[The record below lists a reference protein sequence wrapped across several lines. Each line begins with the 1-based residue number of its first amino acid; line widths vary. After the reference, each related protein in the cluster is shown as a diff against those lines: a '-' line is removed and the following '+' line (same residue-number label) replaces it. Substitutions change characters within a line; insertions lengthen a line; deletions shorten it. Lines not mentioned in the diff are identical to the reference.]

1 MSELVDL
8 DASKAWKILTGDGL
22 AAGSSKEDCYEKL
35 GWLILFMKEYSQ
47 DEQAKV

>member
-1 MSELVDL
+1 MSDLVGF
-8 DASKAWKILTGDGL
+8 DAKKAWEILTGDGL

-35 GWLILFMKEYSQ
+35 GWLILFMKEYLP

>member
-1 MSELVDL
+1 MSELVQF

-35 GWLILFMKEYSQ
+35 GWLILFMKEYEENEES
-47 DEQAKV
+47 KV